1 MRFYIILMFLSFGW
15 MNVQAQGIEF
25 FHGEWKDALVKAKAE
40 DKIIFVDC
48 FTTWCGPCKAMAK
61 NTFTDPKVGEFF
73 NNTFINM
80 KLDMEGKEGKAFG
93 SKFPVSAY
101 PTLYF
106 IDGDGKVVKKVV
118 GGQKP
123 DGLIAIGK
131 DASKGLDK
139 SSAYEEE
146 YLKGNRDYDFMMKF
160 IKAMNNVGKPS
171 LKIAND
177 YLNSSPAITQEQRL
191 KFLFEAATEADSR
204 IFEFMIQNKEEII
217 GLVGEKAFTDKV
229 NLSCKKTVT
238 KAIEYETESL
248 LTEAIE
254 KAKLALPHGAEAFAY
269 TSQMEYYKAFDKKEE
284 YMKAAEALVKKVS
297 KTEPEYLKFVIE
309 DICKTYSTDQKFNKK
324 ASDYAKDLYKND
336 KSIDNLNIYCKAL
349 VGAKDFDK
357 ALKVAKEALEH
368 AKKTESPDAAMIEG
382 LVHYITL
389 QKEKAS

>member
-1 MRFYIILMFLSFGW
+1 MFLSFGW

>member
-1 MRFYIILMFLSFGW
+1 MFLSFGW

-25 FHGEWKDALVKAKAE
+25 FHGEWKDALIKAKAE

-160 IKAMNNVGKPS
+160 MKAMNNVGKPS
-171 LKIAND
+171 LKIANE

-191 KFLFEAATEADSR
+191 RFLFEAATEADSR

-336 KSIDNLNIYCKAL
+336 KSLDNLNIYCKAL

-357 ALKVAKEALEH
+357 ALKVAKDALDH
-368 AKKTESPDAAMIEG
+368 AKKTESPDAPVIEG
-382 LVHYITL
+382 LVHYINL
-389 QKEKAS
+389 QKEKAL